1 MSFSTTG
8 LCSTNLIC
16 SLGGGGGSVSYN
28 IRNCWCFTHQSL
40 PRGSKVRFVVNGF
53 RLTTKGCSRLIF
65 NFGSLATMKALSQF
79 KYLMQFENIGCL
91 YGSIEMFL
99 IRVGNYY
106 CYVGDVRVIS
116 CTYALDS

>member
-65 NFGSLATMKALSQF
+65 NFGSLATMKAMLQVESVIQF
-79 KYLMQFENIGCL
+79 KKIG
-91 YGSIEMFL
+91 YFQGSIELFQT
-99 IRVGNYY
+99 RVGKYY
-106 CYVGDVRVIS
+106 SYVLTVKVIA
-116 CTYALDS
+116 YAFAWDS